1 MRSDVHTFVFIVKK
15 KYNVRFILRNYVG
28 FILVLAFYDCKEKID
43 VTDVHLWSHS
53 TLVEKEMS
61 KNSLCMRILIFFRN
75 K

>member
-1 MRSDVHTFVFIVKK
+1 MMFTFIVKK
-15 KYNVRFILRNYVG
+15 NTTYLLFFSITNRVG

-53 TLVEKEMS
+53 TLVEKEIS

>member
-1 MRSDVHTFVFIVKK
+1 MMFIVKK
-15 KYNVRFILRNYVG
+15 KKKGKEYNIRFIRFKSLVG

-53 TLVEKEMS
+53 TLVEKEIS
-61 KNSLCMRILIFFRN
+61 KKMLCMHILIYSFAI